1 MIWRQFIVVFLII
14 NSLWAGS
21 SPRHSAEKPNII
33 IIFTDDQGYQDLGCY
48 GSPDIKTPNIDQ
60 LAHEGIR
67 FTDFY
72 VAANVCTPSRAG
84 LLTGRYP
91 VRMGLA
97 SGVLFPHSG
106 KKGLPQSEQTIAELI
121 RSKGYKSAC
130 IGKWHLG
137 HTIDYL
143 PQAHGFD
150 LFYGIHTVMICGSH
164 RSYVFQKM

>member
-1 MIWRQFIVVFLII
+1 MIWRQFILVFLII

-60 LAHEGIR
+60 LAREGIR

-97 SGVLFPHSG
+97 SGSFTFWKERITS
-106 KKGLPQSEQTIAELI
+106 I
-121 RSKGYKSAC
+121 
-130 IGKWHLG
+130 
-137 HTIDYL
+137 
-143 PQAHGFD
+143 
-150 LFYGIHTVMICGSH
+150 
-164 RSYVFQKM
+164 